1 MLQKICS
8 KQIFAS
14 LQVPFHY
21 LERQQQQARLL
32 DQEHYNPKLKKTWKL
47 SNSVVDQP
55 ENPWL
60 LQILSVFFTSN
71 QICTQWI
78 LNRYIILHLA
88 LTRGVDVIWAFELDL
103 VGLLSF
109 IYFLVTQYV

>member
-47 SNSVVDQP
+47 SNSIVDQP
-55 ENPWL
+55 ENSLL
-60 LQILSVFFTSN
+60 LQILSVFFSLAIKYVPSGFWTATSSS
-71 QICTQWI
+71 T
-78 LNRYIILHLA
+78 
-88 LTRGVDVIWAFELDL
+88 
-103 VGLLSF
+103 LL
-109 IYFLVTQYV
+109 LQEE